1 MLADKNNK
9 PLECSPPPRSIRGWL
24 SLQAPFV
31 LFIFAIV
38 FLAFVSGSI
47 ATVARLSPTGIVRDA
62 YRAGTAFYSKF
73 SHYRDPLKTDL
84 WAPARTTQRGVTT
97 YEPQD
102 AYNGLTLYTSGHSAK
117 AFLIDMHGRMVHE
130 WQRAYSTIWDR
141 SAAVHHPAPD
151 ERVVM
156 RKARLFPNGDL
167 LVIYIGVG
175 DTPYGY
181 GMAKLDRDSHI
192 IWKNL
197 DHFHHDF
204 DIGRD
209 GRIYGLTHDFRSKVP
224 KELDFLNP
232 PILEDILVVVSP
244 DGRTLKKIPLLD
256 AINRSGFRRLLWLV
270 PFYSLNDPLHANGV
284 DILDETSAARLRR
297 KVPRAAAGQVLLSFR
312 ELAGGTIMLLDVKT
326 EEVVWA
332 MRGPWMSQHD
342 PDILP
347 DGDILLFDNRGHF
360 GAGGESRVA
369 EVDPGDGKIVWQYT
383 GKAGHI
389 FQSMIRGDQER
400 LPNGDTLITESD
412 GGRLLEVT
420 PAGKI
425 VWEFINPIRGGEQN
439 QRIPIVNWAARI
451 APGFLNADV
460 LNGFRKNM
468 LAEEG
473 RKP

>member
-1 MLADKNNK
+1 M
-9 PLECSPPPRSIRGWL
+9 
-24 SLQAPFV
+24 
-31 LFIFAIV
+31 FIIAVV

-47 ATVARLSPTGIVRDA
+47 ATVARISPTDYVRDA
-62 YRAGTAFYSKF
+62 YRAGRAYYSKF

-84 WAPARTTQRGVTT
+84 WAPARTTQRGVTV
-97 YEPQD
+97 YDPQG
-102 AYNGLTLYTSGHSAK
+102 ACNGLTLYTSGHAPS
-117 AFLIDMHGRMVHE
+117 AFLIDMRGRVVHE
-130 WQRAYSTIWDR
+130 WHRAYSTIWDP

-151 ERVVM
+151 ERVVI

-181 GMAKLDRDSHI
+181 GMAKLDRESHL

-224 KELDFLNP
+224 KELKFLNP
-232 PILEDILVVVSP
+232 PIIEDFLVVVSP
-244 DGRTLKKIPLLD
+244 DGRTLKKIPLLE
-256 AINRSGFRRLLWLV
+256 AVNRSGFRRLLWLV
-270 PFYSLNDPLHANGV
+270 PYYSLSDPLHANGV
-284 DILDETSAARLRR
+284 DVLDQTAAERLRR
-297 KVPRAAAGQVLLSFR
+297 KVPQAETGQVLLSFR
-312 ELAGGTIMLLDVKT
+312 ELAGGTILLLDVAT
-326 EEVVWA
+326 EKVVWA

-347 DGDILLFDNRGHF
+347 NGDILLFDNRGHF

-369 EVDPGDGKIVWQYT
+369 EVDPGNGEVVWQYS
-383 GKAGHI
+383 GHAGHI

-425 VWEFINPIRGGEQN
+425 VWEFVNPVRGGKQN
-439 QRIPIVNWAARI
+439 QRIPIVNWAERI
-451 APGFLNADV
+451 APGFLHADV
-460 LNGFRKNM
+460 LDGFRKNT